1 MTNGRAAA
9 NWYPDPLGH
18 GEYRYWDGDRWTAWV
33 ATAGVTRSDP
43 FDASV
48 PLPDPSLLAPAPALL
63 GTVTPSP
70 PTASYLAPRF
80 RSLAG
85 LTTAI
90 MWVAAAAA
98 VSTIASGIAYAN
110 RYAKID
116 TFSDRQDFASF
127 RDLQS
132 ADDAVDTTST
142 ILVVVSLA
150 IFVLVIVYLYHASL
164 NTDLWNRDRKTW
176 ATGWTI
182 GAWFIPLGNVVLV
195 PLVVAEIWRRSPD
208 PGDSVRGEAAPSV
221 APVVLWWIL
230 VVVGFTTASFDLDP
244 DTIDEYR
251 TQDIV
256 HVVGCALLVAA
267 AVLLVNVVRA
277 ITRRQTARQTL
288 EGQPA

>member
-18 GEYRYWDGDRWTAWV
+18 GEYRYWDGEGWTAWV

-43 FDASV
+43 FDSSLS
-48 PLPDPSLLAPAPALL
+48 LPDPSSLAPTPALL
-63 GTVTPSP
+63 GTVAPSP
-70 PTASYLAPRF
+70 PVSYLAPRF

-90 MWVAAAAA
+90 VWVAAAGALSA
-98 VSTIASGIAYAN
+98 IASGIAYAN
-110 RYAKID
+110 RYTKID
-116 TFSDRQDFASF
+116 TFDDRRDFPSL

-150 IFVLVIVYLYHASL
+150 IFVLVIIYFYRASL

-195 PLVVAEIWRRSPD
+195 PLVVSEIWRRSPD
-208 PGDSVRGEAAPSV
+208 PGSRERGEAAPSV

-251 TQDIV
+251 TQDVV
-256 HVVGCALLVAA
+256 HVIGCALLVAA
-267 AVLLVNVVRA
+267 AILLVNVVRTV
-277 ITRRQTARQTL
+277 TRRQSERQAL
-288 EGQPA
+288 DSQPA